1 MSMATSK
8 TPQSNLGTLHSIHNL
23 SYFAWS
29 ILWSTFTVIYLFWGQ
44 SLKGWTTLS
53 NSLITVQWEV
63 FRKGFVLFSGNKF
76 IFWKALSTLRATG
89 SWRVELI
96 KPLCAAPR
104 SRQGHDIS
112 ICVFKTPCKLYVFLE
127 VTGLRYAFCHLR
139 ESSMKYSKKC

>member
-1 MSMATSK
+1 MKYTVVHFH
-8 TPQSNLGTLHSIHNL
+8 SNLPVLRPVTQRVDNAIQQFNYCPVGKLL
-23 SYFAWS
+23 SS
-29 ILWSTFTVIYLFWGQ
+29 G
-44 SLKGWTTLS
+44 
-53 NSLITVQWEV
+53 EV
-63 FRKGFVLFSGNKF
+63 FRKGFVLFCGNKF

-96 KPLCAAPR
+96 KPLCAALR

-139 ESSMKYSKKC
+139 ESSMKYRKKC